1 MTAYSSDLTS
11 GKTCTASSS
20 NADAPKAIDNTSAYW
35 KSVINQVIGEWLK
48 VDFVDAVFIEKV
60 TLKSQQSSQGYKN
73 FKVQGS
79 NDDSQWTDIYSGLSA
94 YIDTVQS
101 FEFDNSES
109 YRYYR
114 IYCVDGQSL
123 SYLTIEEIE
132 MMNSLIVVLDSSAT
146 MKWLEYE
153 TIDSISIGAK
163 TFKCQLENTDNSIT
177 ESYDAF
183 DTAVIY
189 VDDTIVFNGR
199 IEEIIPNESEATIE
213 LAGKDYMGD
222 LIGEYIIEN
231 YGISQDMSNNEA
243 AGSDV
248 VIEITDT
255 TGFEVDDE
263 IKVEDDNDAETS
275 VITAVV
281 ANTSITVDTL
291 ANSYTTAANAKV
303 TVGRLGSYIVNDLVE
318 KYGASMTRV
327 GIQTSDNKFI
337 ILFKGITA
345 FDAIQYIAD
354 SEEFEFGQDQTKD
367 FFYQPRTF
375 EDSGLSID
383 LDSDDVMEYSFPR
396 PGYEIINRVDIYGGT
411 SGGVQVAIRVEDPTS
426 QNYYGIIK
434 GMTIIDEKITTELQA
449 QARANAILSE
459 KAWVIQIG
467 ELSVVGYET
476 LQAGQLISLSNFDSI
491 DDGPYLVTEKMH
503 LEPPGDTL
511 IKVAEYRAELE
522 DVIIDLLKRMR
533 AREKEA
539 MDEDAFQTKFLN
551 FYVTYLN
558 TDVIVNVIQVD
569 INDGYIAAHKTN
581 SLVGRG
587 YDGVGGNQLKAGR
600 YQTETV
606 IV

>member
-1 MTAYSSDLTS
+1 MAIGSSPYGS
-11 GKTCTASSS
+11 
-20 NADAPKAIDNTSAYW
+20 SAYG
-35 KSVINQVIGEWLK
+35 SLAGASPIFDETVYLNGSL
-48 VDFVDAVFIEKV
+48 
-60 TLKSQQSSQGYKN
+60 
-73 FKVQGS
+73 VQR
-79 NDDSQWTDIYSGLSA
+79 WM
-94 YIDTVQS
+94 
-101 FEFDNSES
+101 EF
-109 YRYYR
+109 
-114 IYCVDGQSL
+114 
-123 SYLTIEEIE
+123 
-132 MMNSLIVVLDSSAT
+132 
-146 MKWLEYE
+146 E

-163 TFKCQLENTDNSIT
+163 TFKCILENTDNAIT
-177 ESYDAF
+177 DSFEAF
-183 DTAVIY
+183 DTAVISINE
-189 VDDTIVFNGR
+189 TTVFNGR

-213 LAGKDYMGD
+213 LSGKDYMGD

-255 TGFEVDDE
+255 SSFEVDDE
-263 IKVEDDNDAETS
+263 IKVEDDNDAETA

-291 ANSYTTAANAKV
+291 TNSYTTAANAKV
-303 TVGRLGSYIVNDLVE
+303 TVGRPGSYIVNDLVL
-318 KYGASMTRV
+318 KYGTSMTRV
-327 GIQTSDNKFI
+327 GIQTSTNKFI

-354 SEEFEFGQDQTKD
+354 ADEREFGQDQSKD

-383 LDSDDVMEYSFPR
+383 LDSDDVMDYSFPR

-426 QNYYGIIK
+426 QSYYGIIK

-467 ELSVVGYET
+467 ELSVLGYET
-476 LQAGQLISLSNFDSI
+476 LQAGQLVTLSNFESI
-491 DDGPYLVTEKMH
+491 TDGSYLVTEKMH
-503 LEPPGDTL
+503 LEPPGNTL

-551 FYVTYLN
+551 FYVTSLN
-558 TDVIVNVIQVD
+558 TDLIVNVIQVD

-581 SLVGRG
+581 SLAGRG
-587 YDGVGGNQLKAGR
+587 YDGVGSTQLKVGR
-600 YQTETV
+600 YRTETV
-606 IV
+606 II